1 MGEWWWWWREQRAG
15 LYGILAQSS
24 EDRCTLWLNRWFT
37 EQCLQ
42 QLRGLIRDRVLHL
55 RTSGEVFLYS
65 SWSTAPLQVVG
76 DVQRSPTTAASL
88 AGPAVSQTVI
98 KTDHPSCPRLPDCSI
113 TVSERSPQTDTRYSS
128 TSVSLRS
135 TRRKTAATT
144 RTLTPAASPR
154 QTRLQIASWTWRYFA
169 KDVLGRF
176 ES

>member
-1 MGEWWWWWREQRAG
+1 M
-15 LYGILAQSS
+15 YGILAQSS

-65 SWSTAPLQVVG
+65 SWS
-76 DVQRSPTTAASL
+76 PTTAASL

-113 TVSERSPQTDTRYSS
+113 ILSERSPQTDTRYSG
-128 TSVSLRS
+128 TSASLRS
-135 TRRKTAATT
+135 TGWKTAAST
-144 RTLTPAASPR
+144 RTLTPPASPR
-154 QTRLQIASWTWRYFA
+154 QALHQTASWTWRYSRRTSWVVSNLNMNLNMKTF
-169 KDVLGRF
+169 LLR
-176 ES
+176 